1 MSWSLGPNFQKLV
14 QPFHLLHER
23 ENVLLCTMC
32 GENFIPV
39 IPAETMCANCVV
51 KRKNLCRKQQLQ
63 ISHRMLLR
71 TRVGLREKGRGVS
84 VPLFPKGEGSV
95 SSSPIV
101 KRRDMVDDQMGNPK
115 EALRYT

>member
-1 MSWSLGPNFQKLV
+1 
-14 QPFHLLHER
+14 
-23 ENVLLCTMC
+23 
-32 GENFIPV
+32 
-39 IPAETMCANCVV
+39 
-51 KRKNLCRKQQLQ
+51 
-63 ISHRMLLR
+63 MLLR